1 MKSRMIT
8 VAVVLLIAIAG
19 TIGYFALNKP
29 DEPLEEVVL
38 SEVIH
43 SIFYTP
49 QYVALHKGFFTEEG
63 LNVSLEVAQGADK
76 GAAAILSGS
85 AHIALFGSEQA
96 VYATKQG
103 ASNPIIAFAALT
115 QRDGSF
121 LVGRQAD
128 PDFQWADTAEKV
140 IIGGRKGG
148 VPQMVLEWI
157 LKQNGVQPFTDV
169 EIIQSIALNATAQ
182 AFKEGTGDYV
192 QLWEPAPSIL
202 EQAKAGTIV
211 ASLGEGSG
219 LLPYTTFH
227 ATASFIKERPETLQ
241 KFTNAIYRA
250 QLWVQSHTPTEVAAV
265 IAPSFPDTDQAIL
278 ATVIQRYQNLDI
290 WASNPVLPEAWFDQ
304 LQTIMITAGE
314 LDAPVDYDLIV
325 NTTFANKAVSNI
337 K

>member
-1 MKSRMIT
+1 MKGRIWI
-8 VAVVLLIAIAG
+8 VAVLLIAIVG
-19 TIGYFALNKP
+19 TAAFFVLNKQ
-29 DEPLEEVVL
+29 DDPLEEVVL

-43 SIFYTP
+43 SVFYTP
-49 QYVALHKGFFTEEG
+49 QYVALHNGFFTDEG

-85 AHIALFGSEQA
+85 AHVALFGSEQA

-121 LVGRQAD
+121 LVGRAAEPNFD
-128 PDFQWADTAEKV
+128 WANIGGKV

-157 LKQNGVQPFTDV
+157 LKQNEVEPFADV

-192 QLWEPAPSIL
+192 QLWEPSPSIL
-202 EQAKAGTIV
+202 EQAQAGTIV

-250 QLWVQSHTPTEVAAV
+250 QLWVQNHTAQEIAAA
-265 IAPSFPDTDQAIL
+265 IAPSFPDTDLSIL
-278 ATVIQRYQNLDI
+278 ATVIGRYQELDI
-290 WASNPVLPEAWFDQ
+290 WASNPALPDEWFDQ
-304 LQTIMITAGE
+304 LQQIMIAAGE
-314 LDAPVDYDLIV
+314 LDTPVDYDLIV
-325 NTTFANKAVSNI
+325 NTTFANQAI
-337 K
+337 KTIK